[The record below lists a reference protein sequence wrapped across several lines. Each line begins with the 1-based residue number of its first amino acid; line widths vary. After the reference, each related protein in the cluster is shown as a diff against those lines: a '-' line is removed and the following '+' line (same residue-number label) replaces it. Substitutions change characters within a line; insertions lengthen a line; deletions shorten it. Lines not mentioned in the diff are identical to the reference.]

1 MTAPLETRPPVR
13 KIGKWTTAIGLIG
26 LGVIIILQMNQ
37 FISFEVLK
45 YVWPTLLI
53 LLGIEVVIS
62 NVVHANQRVRLGGG
76 SVTILILLLI
86 VSGAQAIYPNW
97 TFLFNKGYLSA
108 VQGSVPAQGEI
119 KRVEV
124 FLDSGKVNV
133 TESQGS
139 NIAYEG
145 KVRVRTESS
154 QANADKWTKQ
164 HWKSETSGDTLTLTL
179 DKHQPDIVLIGGWA
193 MPEDYFNLQVPE
205 SVEVEVHT
213 KNSTIDASGL
223 HAGLTAVTSNGTLN
237 VKDIQGKVSAKTS
250 NGRIVATNINGPSEL
265 VTSNGTVTANQLGG
279 PVYIRTSNGAVRGDS
294 GIAGNWDV
302 KTSNGSINLTVS
314 EDASAKLT
322 AKTSNSSIKGN
333 IGWVD
338 ESDSRA
344 TATLGDG
351 QYTVGLATSNGSIT
365 VNH

>member
-86 VSGAQAIYPNW
+86 VSGAQAIYPDW

-108 VQGSVPAQGEI
+108 VQGSVPAKGEI

-133 TESQGS
+133 TEAQGS

-314 EDASAKLT
+314 EDGNAKLT